1 MSSVFFDRE
10 RIADWLGDH
19 TVAKARAV
27 GPVSNVQW
35 HGATLTGRVQG
46 SEPEPYRTRVRFRTD
61 GGTPWAQSDCSCPV
75 GRNCK
80 HVAAL
85 LLAELQYH
93 DEMDHIVRVDD
104 AERDDSAPTAEPGTP
119 ESFGPRQTQQGV
131 RPELVSWLERFRA
144 RAEAADAA
152 AQKATAVR
160 TETLAYRL
168 NWSDFHS
175 RHEVVLYRARCDA
188 NGRIVEVGETWGNVE
203 SALLKQ
209 PRFVSD
215 EDLSILRGLWLGRA
229 REDFGQFVLRG
240 TNGAEM
246 LQKLI
251 VTGRLFFDFKVAPH
265 DDAPTPL
272 VRAADRPGRIE
283 WEPLA
288 DQRLRPVLCTEPR
301 ATMVL
306 PTEPVWYVDG
316 VAKEAGIVRLSLP
329 FQQLPDYLAMPP
341 ISLAEA
347 PLVASVLREV
357 APDLPLP
364 PTPEASAIR
373 VIDVEPVPVLTLN
386 SHALPFAAWT
396 SKATRAE
403 KASRAT
409 RAAAAPA
416 VELAGVSF
424 DYDGVSINVDS
435 SVTLVPVPGG
445 EVLHIRRRYEVEKK
459 RLLELRK
466 TGLQKVP
473 TSRVFASRLLPD
485 TMLGLPDDE
494 AWSVFVNE
502 AVPDLVSKGWRVTM
516 APEFRYN
523 VIEIDAIDGTAHQA
537 GDGWFD
543 LEMGIRIGERNV
555 RLEPLLADLFRRD
568 RRWLGGA
575 LEAIPD
581 DEPIE
586 LKTEEN
592 KRLRLRADRL
602 KPVVRVLVD
611 LFDSLG
617 GALAEGAPLR
627 VPSVDAGR
635 LEALNDTG
643 RWQFRGDDSIRQLA
657 ARLQAGPG
665 LRDVPVPAALRAQL
679 RAYQQQGLNWMQYL
693 REQGVAGVLADDM
706 GLGKT
711 VQTLAHILAER
722 EAGRLDKPALIVVP
736 TTLVHNWR
744 EEARRFAPE
753 LKVLVL
759 NGPQRKER
767 FEQIG
772 EHELIL
778 TTYALLWRDQKV
790 LAGHEYHLLILDEAQ
805 YVKNATTKA
814 AQAIRGLSARHR
826 LCLTGTPLENHLGE
840 LWSQFDF
847 LLPGFLG
854 TQKDFTRRW
863 RNPIEKNHDGV
874 RRSLLARRIRPF
886 MLRRRKDEVAKE
898 LPAKTTI
905 VCSVDLEGAQRD
917 LYETVRTAMQERVRA
932 AVSAQ
937 GLARSHII
945 VLDALLKLRQVCCDP
960 RLVRSLR
967 AAEAEAEA
975 QGQAGVHADTHAG
988 AQALAQADEADAN
1001 AQADVQAQANVQA
1014 HAHANS
1020 NSYDKTHE
1028 DSPRKLSRVSDKSE
1042 KPEKG
1047 ARPTRSAKLDLLLSM
1062 LPELIEEGRRVL
1074 LFSQFTGM
1082 LSLIAQAL
1090 DEAAIAYVILT
1101 GDTADRITPVQRFQ
1115 QGEVPLFL
1123 ISLKAGGVGLNLTA
1137 ADTVIHYDPWW
1148 NPAAEN
1154 QATDRAHRL
1163 GQDKP
1168 VFVYKLIAA
1177 GSIEEKIVELQEQK
1191 AGLADSILS
1200 EDAAG
1205 AVKFSDDDID
1215 ALFAPMPELDGEK

>member
-10 RIADWLGDH
+10 RIAEWLGDH

-27 GPVSNVQW
+27 GPVTNMQW
-35 HGATLTGRVQG
+35 HGATLTGDVQG
-46 SEPEPYRTRVRFRTD
+46 SQPQPYRTRVRFRTD

-85 LLAELQYH
+85 LLAELEYH
-93 DEMDHIVRVDD
+93 DEMDHIIRVDD
-104 AERDDSAPTAEPGTP
+104 DERSDSAPLLTQRASVER
-119 ESFGPRQTQQGV
+119 FGPPQGV

-152 AQKATAVR
+152 AQKTAAAR

-168 NWSDFHS
+168 NWSDFHM

-188 NGRIVEVGETWGNVE
+188 DGRIVEVGETWGNVE

-215 EDLSILRGLWLGRA
+215 EDLSILRGLWLGRS
-229 REDFGQFVLRG
+229 REDFGQFILRG
-240 TNGAEM
+240 TSGAEM

-251 VTGRLFFDFKVAPH
+251 ATGRLFFDFKLAPG

-272 VRAADRPGRIE
+272 ARAADRPGRIE

-288 DQRLRPVLCTEPR
+288 DQRLRPVLRTEPR
-301 ATMVL
+301 ASMVL

-316 VAKEAGIVRLSLP
+316 DAREAGIVRSSLP

-357 APDLPLP
+357 APELPLP
-364 PTPEASAIR
+364 PTHDTSAIR

-386 SHALPFAAWT
+386 SHALPSAGKT
-396 SKATRAE
+396 SKPG
-403 KASRAT
+403 KAGNVAKSQ
-409 RAAAAPA
+409 A

-435 SVTLVPVPGG
+435 SVTLVPMPGG
-445 EVLHIRRRYEVEKK
+445 DVIHIRRRYDAEKK

-485 TMLGLPDDE
+485 TMLGLPDAE
-494 AWSVFVNE
+494 AWSAFVND
-502 AVPDLVSKGWRVTM
+502 AVPELVSKGWRVTM

-575 LEAIPD
+575 LEAIAD

-617 GALAEGAPLR
+617 GSLADGAPLR

-635 LEALNDTG
+635 LQALSDTG
-643 RWQFRGDDSIRQLA
+643 RWQFRGDDSIRRLA
-657 ARLQAGPG
+657 ERLQAGPR
-665 LRDVPVPAALRAQL
+665 LREVPVPTALRAQL

-693 REQGVAGVLADDM
+693 REQGLAGVLADDM

-711 VQTLAHILAER
+711 VQTLAHILAEK

-790 LAGHEYHLLILDEAQ
+790 LAEHQYHLLILDEAQ

-854 TQKDFTRRW
+854 SQKDFTRRW
-863 RNPIEKNHDGV
+863 RNPIEKNNDGV

-917 LYETVRTAMQERVRA
+917 LYETVRTAMQEKVRA

-960 RLVRSLR
+960 RLVRTLR
-967 AAEAEAEA
+967 TA
-975 QGQAGVHADTHAG
+975 QHVGEVSEGSS
-988 AQALAQADEADAN
+988 
-1001 AQADVQAQANVQA
+1001 A
-1014 HAHANS
+1014 HTARAS
-1020 NSYDKTHE
+1020 DKT
-1028 DSPRKLSRVSDKSE
+1028 
-1042 KPEKG
+1042 EKG
-1047 ARPTRSAKLDLLLSM
+1047 VRSAKLDLLLSM
-1062 LPELIEEGRRVL
+1062 LPELIDEGRRVL

-1090 DEAAIAYVILT
+1090 DEAAIPYVILT
-1101 GDTADRITPVQRFQ
+1101 GDTTDRVTPVQRFQ

-1205 AVKFSDDDID
+1205 AAKFSDDDLD
-1215 ALFAPMPELDGEK
+1215 ALFAPMPELEGSK

>member
-10 RIADWLGDH
+10 RIADWLGDR
-19 TVAKARAV
+19 TVAKARSVGAV
-27 GPVSNVQW
+27 TNVKWQ
-35 HGATLTGRVQG
+35 GATLSGDVQG
-46 SEPEPYRTRVRFRTD
+46 SQLLPYRTRVRFRTD
-61 GGTPWAQSDCSCPV
+61 GGSPWAQSDCSCPV
-75 GRNCK
+75 GRDCK

-85 LLAELQYH
+85 LLAELDYH
-93 DEMDHIVRVDD
+93 DEMDHITQVEQEHDEGAADGASAADLPPKPITNLVRP
-104 AERDDSAPTAEPGTP
+104 S
-119 ESFGPRQTQQGV
+119 GV
-131 RPELVSWLERFRA
+131 RPEVVSWLERFRA
-144 RAEAADAA
+144 RAEAAGTVAN
-152 AQKATAVR
+152 KAGAVR
-160 TETLAYRL
+160 TQTLAYRL
-168 NWSDFHS
+168 NWSDFHM
-175 RHEVVLYRARCDA
+175 RHEVVLYRAHC
-188 NGRIVEVGETWGNVE
+188 NPHGVVVEVDEPWDNVE
-203 SALLKQ
+203 AALLKQ
-209 PRFVSD
+209 PKFVSD
-215 EDLSILRGLWLGRA
+215 EDLSILRGLWLGRS
-229 REDFGQFVLRG
+229 REDFGQFILRG

-251 VTGRLFFDFKVAPH
+251 ATGRLFFDFEPAPGRAEP
-265 DDAPTPL
+265 APL
-272 VRAADRPGRIE
+272 SRAADRPGRIE

-301 ATMVL
+301 ASMVL

-316 VAKEAGIVRLSLP
+316 VANEAGIVQSSLP

-347 PLVASVLREV
+347 PLVASVLREI
-357 APDLPLP
+357 APGLPLP
-364 PTPEASAIR
+364 PTHDTSAIR

-386 SHALPFAAWT
+386 SHALPSAAKGERR
-396 SKATRAE
+396 KAE
-403 KASRAT
+403 
-409 RAAAAPA
+409 A

-435 SVTLVPVPGG
+435 SVTLVPMPGG
-445 EVLHIRRRYEVEKK
+445 DVIHIRRRYDAEKK

-473 TSRVFASRLLPD
+473 TSRVYASRLLPD
-485 TMLGLPDDE
+485 TMLGLPDAD
-494 AWSVFVNE
+494 AWSAFVND
-502 AVPDLVSKGWRVTM
+502 AVPELVSQGWRVTM
-516 APEFRYN
+516 APAFRYN

-568 RRWLGGA
+568 RRWLSGA
-575 LEAIPD
+575 LDSIAD
-581 DEPIE
+581 SEPIE

-617 GALAEGAPLR
+617 GTLAEGAPLR

-635 LEALNDTG
+635 LDALNETG

-657 ARLQAGPG
+657 RRLQAGPG
-665 LRDVPVPAALRAQL
+665 LREVPVPRGLKAELRV
-679 RAYQQQGLNWMQYL
+679 YQQQGLNWMQFL
-693 REQGVAGVLADDM
+693 REQDLAGVLADDM

-711 VQTLAHILAER
+711 VQTLAHILAEK
-722 EAGRLDKPALIVVP
+722 EAGRLTRPALIVVP

-790 LAGHEYHLLILDEAQ
+790 LAEHEYHLLILDEAQ

-814 AQAIRGLSARHR
+814 AQAIRGLRARHR

-854 TQKDFTRRW
+854 SQKDFTRRW
-863 RNPIEKNHDGV
+863 RNPIEKNGDGV
-874 RRSLLARRIRPF
+874 RRALLARRIRPF

-905 VCSVDLEGAQRD
+905 VCSVDLDGAQRD
-917 LYETVRTAMQERVRA
+917 LYETVRTAMQEKVRA

-960 RLVRSLR
+960 RLVRMLKDGG
-967 AAEAEAEA
+967 EPGKTDEVV
-975 QGQAGVHADTHAG
+975 AGNPSGKRGKADHDKAG
-988 AQALAQADEADAN
+988 KID
-1001 AQADVQAQANVQA
+1001 
-1014 HAHANS
+1014 
-1020 NSYDKTHE
+1020 
-1028 DSPRKLSRVSDKSE
+1028 
-1042 KPEKG
+1042 KG
-1047 ARPTRSAKLDLLLSM
+1047 ARAMRSAKLDLLLSM

-1082 LSLIAQAL
+1082 LSLIAEAL
-1090 DEAAIAYVILT
+1090 DEAAIAHVILT
-1101 GDTADRITPVQRFQ
+1101 GDTTDRVTPVERFQ

-1163 GQDKP
+1163 GQEKP

-1205 AVKFSDDDID
+1205 AAKFSADDLD
-1215 ALFAPMPELDGEK
+1215 ALFAPMPEIEGGR

>member
-10 RIADWLGDH
+10 SITEWLGDW
-19 TVAKARAV
+19 TVAKARSV
-27 GPVSNVQW
+27 GAVSNVTWQ
-35 HGATLTGRVQG
+35 GATLSGDVQG
-46 SEPEPYRTRVRFRTD
+46 SRPRPYRTRVRFRTD
-61 GGTPWAQSDCSCPV
+61 GGSPWAQSDCTCPV
-75 GRNCK
+75 GRDCK

-85 LLAELQYH
+85 LLAELDYH
-93 DEMDHIVRVDD
+93 DEMDHITQVEEESGERRAD
-104 AERDDSAPTAEPGTP
+104 ASVAEPTIVAPGEP
-119 ESFGPRQTQQGV
+119 SSSV

-144 RAEAADAA
+144 RSQAADAA
-152 AQKATAVR
+152 AKKAEVR
-160 TETLAYRL
+160 KAGAARSETLVYRL
-168 NWSDFHS
+168 NWSRFQM
-175 RHEVVLYRARCDA
+175 RHEVVLHRARCAAD
-188 NGRIVEVGETWGNVE
+188 GTIVEIGETWDDVE
-203 SALLKQ
+203 AALLKQ

-215 EDLSILRGLWLGRA
+215 EDLSILRGLWLGRS

-240 TNGAEM
+240 ASGAET

-251 VTGRLFFDFKVAPH
+251 LTGRLFFDFGTAPGE
-265 DDAPTPL
+265 AGPRPL
-272 VRAADRPGRIE
+272 ARAADRPGRIE

-288 DQRLRPVLCTEPR
+288 DRRLRPVLRTEPR
-301 ATMVL
+301 ASMVL

-316 VAKEAGIVRLSLP
+316 VAHEAGIVPLSLP

-357 APDLPLP
+357 APELP
-364 PTPEASAIR
+364 PPPTHEASALR
-373 VIDVEPVPVLTLN
+373 VIDVDPVPVLTLD
-386 SHALPFAAWT
+386 SHEAAGAKAAKAAKAAGPRKSAAL
-396 SKATRAE
+396 
-403 KASRAT
+403 
-409 RAAAAPA
+409 
-416 VELAGVSF
+416 ELAAVSF
-424 DYDGVSINVDS
+424 DYDGVSINADS
-435 SVTLVPVPGG
+435 GVTLVPLPGG
-445 EVLHIRRRYEVEKK
+445 DVIHIRRRYEAEKK

-473 TSRVFASRLLPD
+473 TRSVYASRLLPD
-485 TMLGLPDDE
+485 TMLGLPDAD
-494 AWSVFVNE
+494 AWSGFVNE
-502 AVPDLVSKGWRVTM
+502 AVPELVAKGWRVTM

-523 VIEIDAIDGTAHQA
+523 VIEIDAIDGTAREA

-543 LEMGIRIGERNV
+543 LEMGIRVGERNV

-575 LEAIPD
+575 LETIGD
-581 DEPIE
+581 SEPIE

-627 VPSVDAGR
+627 VAAVDAGR
-635 LEALNDTG
+635 LAALDDTG
-643 RWQFRGDDSIRQLA
+643 RWQFSGDDSIRELA
-657 ARLQAGPG
+657 RRLQAGPG
-665 LRDVPVPAALRAQL
+665 LRAVPVPRGLKAAL
-679 RAYQQQGLNWMQYL
+679 RAYQQQGLDWMQFL
-693 REQGVAGVLADDM
+693 REQDLAGVLADDM

-711 VQTLAHILAER
+711 VQTLAHILAEK
-722 EAGRLDKPALIVVP
+722 EAGRLARPALIVVP

-772 EHELIL
+772 AHELIL

-790 LAGHEYHLLILDEAQ
+790 LAEHDYHLLILDEAQ
-805 YVKNATTKA
+805 YVKNASTKA
-814 AQAIRGLSARHR
+814 AQAIRGLRARHR

-863 RNPIEKNHDGV
+863 RNPIEKNGDDV
-874 RRSLLARRIRPF
+874 RRALLARRIRPF

-905 VCSVDLEGAQRD
+905 VCPVDLEGAQRD
-917 LYETVRTAMQERVRA
+917 LYETVRIAMQEKVRA

-960 RLVRSLR
+960 RLV
-967 AAEAEAEA
+967 AA
-975 QGQAGVHADTHAG
+975 AGVAG
-988 AQALAQADEADAN
+988 
-1001 AQADVQAQANVQA
+1001 
-1014 HAHANS
+1014 
-1020 NSYDKTHE
+1020 
-1028 DSPRKLSRVSDKSE
+1028 
-1042 KPEKG
+1042 G
-1047 ARPTRSAKLDLLLSM
+1047 AAARGERQMRSAKLDLLLSM

-1082 LSLIAQAL
+1082 LALIAAAL
-1090 DEAAIAYVILT
+1090 DEAAIPYVMLT
-1101 GDTADRITPVQRFQ
+1101 GTTADRVTPVERFQ
-1115 QGEVPLFL
+1115 QGDVPLFL

-1177 GSIEEKIVELQEQK
+1177 GSIEEKIVALQEQK
-1191 AGLADSILS
+1191 AVLADSILA

-1205 AVKFSDDDID
+1205 TAKFSDDDLE
-1215 ALFAPMPELDGEK
+1215 ALFAPMPEIEGAR